1 MSYQLASLARTGKAL
16 SIFLTNSALP
26 IIGDIISLEESG
38 EMFPSKV
45 RVEGIPPTFA
55 SSLDVL
61 FTNRTFLA
69 QLLRHLGPRRDIS
82 RRHLLLTDRLLLG
95 LNRGVSVADP
105 ALLLVKN
112 ELHDFLRVEFEIA
125 DLALHLLHLL
135 YLLLVHGDTI
145 SDTFPSEKVEV
156 DVILLI
162 NLIHFK
168 ALHNVLHFENVEQ
181 FVELEPVVL
190 LGEIAPGIGRGEEL
204 S

>member
-1 MSYQLASLARTGKAL
+1 M
-16 SIFLTNSALP
+16 
-26 IIGDIISLEESG
+26 
-38 EMFPSKV
+38 
-45 RVEGIPPTFA
+45 
-55 SSLDVL
+55 
-61 FTNRTFLA
+61 
-69 QLLRHLGPRRDIS
+69 
-82 RRHLLLTDRLLLG
+82 
-95 LNRGVSVADP
+95 
-105 ALLLVKN
+105 
-112 ELHDFLRVEFEIA
+112 
-125 DLALHLLHLL
+125 HLLHLL